1 MKKTEVKILKEEK
14 WHVKEY
20 LVLKKRK
27 VYVSKNKALKVKI
40 IWLHYNIL
48 VAKHKRKWKIT
59 Y

>member
-27 VYVSKNKALKVKI
+27 VYVPKNKALKVKI

-48 VAKHKRKWKIT
+48 VAKHKRK
-59 Y
+59 